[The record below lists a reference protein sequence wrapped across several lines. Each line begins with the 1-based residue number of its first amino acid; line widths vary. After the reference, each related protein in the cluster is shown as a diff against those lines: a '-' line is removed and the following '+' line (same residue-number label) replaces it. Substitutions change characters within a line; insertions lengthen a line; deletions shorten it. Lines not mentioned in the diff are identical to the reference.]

1 MMSLLEKNLSVL
13 KRRQP
18 ETAGLIE
25 ERERSPEVELRVT
38 REGLP
43 VHRYRG
49 KLLHSEYDPRRE
61 AKHCTADF
69 QNSNPWVIGFGDGY
83 HLEALLENGRTEEMV
98 VVEPDG
104 GVLRAVLEDRD
115 VRHVLEKARVLVEEP
130 PTSFDTGWR
139 LAWCGTAHPWIRSPR
154 CFAIARRA
162 PARSTATSRSRRSAR
177 LPPTGR
183 NTRVR
188 DERAPQGSLRVP
200 VGAAGSGH

>member
-1 MMSLLEKNLSVL
+1 MSLLEKNLSVL

-130 PTSFDTGWR
+130 PTRPVSHSMPGVISLPICTYSGVR
-139 LAWCGTAHPWIRSPR
+139 SRTAKA
-154 CFAIARRA
+154 AI
-162 PARSTATSRSRRSAR
+162 TSR
-177 LPPTGR
+177 
-183 NTRVR
+183 V
-188 DERAPQGSLRVP
+188 
-200 VGAAGSGH
+200 